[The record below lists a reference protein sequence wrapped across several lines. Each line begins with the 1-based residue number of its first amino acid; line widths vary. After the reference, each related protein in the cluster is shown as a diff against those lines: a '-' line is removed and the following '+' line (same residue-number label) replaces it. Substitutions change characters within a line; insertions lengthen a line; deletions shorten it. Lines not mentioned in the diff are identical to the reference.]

1 MKSFA
6 MINCNGRVDSDGLK
20 KYEAQIIA
28 YAIEM
33 VAFCT
38 LSEQRANNSIRTAI
52 ANWRFLHASFDS

>member
-6 MINCNGRVDSDGLK
+6 MINCNGRVDSDGLR

-52 ANWRFLHASFDS
+52 AN